1 MRRREFILLVGG
13 TAAVWSS
20 RVHGQHPAIPTIGWL
35 NLASDT
41 AARPMS
47 EAFRSGLAAL
57 GYKEGDNI
65 RVLYRYADGHAERL
79 SALASELV
87 SLGAMVIVT
96 NGGSSIQATA
106 LAAQPATI
114 KVASLRV
121 YPRLAGHP
129 WGRIRQLV
137 GYPPRRRGSRRR
149 QP

>member
-57 GYKEGDNI
+57 GYTEGNNI
-65 RVLYRYADGHAERL
+65 RVLYRFAGL
-79 SALASELV
+79 SVRAV
-87 SLGAMVIVT
+87 
-96 NGGSSIQATA
+96 
-106 LAAQPATI
+106 PA
-114 KVASLRV
+114 
-121 YPRLAGHP
+121 
-129 WGRIRQLV
+129 
-137 GYPPRRRGSRRR
+137 
-149 QP
+149 

>member
-1 MRRREFILLVGG
+1 MHK
-13 TAAVWSS
+13 S
-20 RVHGQHPAIPTIGWL
+20 RNADDRLAQLGLGNCGQ
-35 NLASDT
+35 
-41 AARPMS
+41 PMS

-129 WGRIRQLV
+129 WGHKAALWVIHRDAGAHGAANPDKV
-137 GYPPRRRGSRRR
+137 AAVP
-149 QP
+149 